1 MLVHTA
7 FMEKTKI
14 LFVTQ
19 EITPYVPENPI
30 SRIGRELPQ
39 CMQEKGQEIRTFL
52 PRYGCINERR
62 NQLHEV
68 IRLSGMNMI
77 INDTDH
83 PLIIKVA
90 SLLPV
95 RMQVY
100 FIDNDDFFGRKEL
113 LRDASGEMF
122 DDNDERAVFYAR
134 GVLETVRKLRWAP
147 DIVHCLGWF
156 SALVPLYVKKAFKE
170 DPLFNHS
177 KVVYTLYN
185 DQFDKPFSPNF
196 KQKAL
201 IEGVTRKDIS
211 VLDHPDYTALSKL
224 AVNFSDGIIEGS
236 EGVSEAVKAHAL
248 KSGKPFLPYQAPSD
262 SYNYI
267 EEYAAFYRSL
277 LESKK

>member
-1 MLVHTA
+1 
-7 FMEKTKI
+7 
-14 LFVTQ
+14 
-19 EITPYVPENPI
+19 
-30 SRIGRELPQ
+30 
-39 CMQEKGQEIRTFL
+39 
-52 PRYGCINERR
+52 
-62 NQLHEV
+62 
-68 IRLSGMNMI
+68 
-77 INDTDH
+77 
-83 PLIIKVA
+83 
-90 SLLPV
+90 
-95 RMQVY
+95 
-100 FIDNDDFFGRKEL
+100 
-113 LRDASGEMF
+113 
-122 DDNDERAVFYAR
+122 
-134 GVLETVRKLRWAP
+134 
-147 DIVHCLGWF
+147 
-156 SALVPLYVKKAFKE
+156 KKAFKE

-267 EEYAAFYRSL
+267 EDYAAFYRSL